1 MSHEVSG
8 FRRDGGCLSER
19 FSVPWNC
26 TECLLWLF
34 LLPLFLLTLPIQLYE
49 SLDSTG
55 EQQMLTL
62 LLLSQRQLSP
72 AEWRAGRK
80 VRGYEG
86 VEEDKGDL
94 NVSVKNL
101 LTPGDGGR

>member
-1 MSHEVSG
+1 
-8 FRRDGGCLSER
+8 
-19 FSVPWNC
+19 
-26 TECLLWLF
+26 
-34 LLPLFLLTLPIQLYE
+34 
-49 SLDSTG
+49 
-55 EQQMLTL
+55 MLTL